1 MKKLLHFTNVKTLRV
16 GNHVLHN
23 DKEIE
28 VHGIMRD
35 SIAYFEGISF
45 SEPAMTCV
53 HASKLSP
60 IGITEEILKRCGF
73 NKSNNQ
79 PEEGLYTVTRY
90 EHNFDDDPLSFAI
103 VEITTTGL
111 IGIKFIG
118 PAVTVKDLNIHFLH
132 ELENAYFMA
141 FDTEIKFSKK

>member
-1 MKKLLHFTNVKTLRV
+1 MKKLLHFTNTKELRV

-73 NKSNNQ
+73 YKSKNQ

-90 EHNFDDDPLSFAI
+90 EHTFDEDPLSFAI
-103 VEITTTGL
+103 VEITETGL
-111 IGIKFIG
+111 KGLEFIG
-118 PAVTVKDLNIHFLH
+118 PGVRVKNLDIRFLH